1 MNRPLFWQIMNLKE
15 HIRGIPDFP
24 VEGILFYDI
33 ATLLRNPD
41 AMKHCLDSLEE
52 QIRQWKPD
60 VIAGIESRG
69 FLFAVP
75 LAQRL
80 GLPMMM
86 IRKQGKLPG
95 PTHALTYDLEYGT
108 DTIEIQTDALE
119 EGQRVVILDDLL
131 ATGGTLAASVE
142 LCTSVGAE
150 VVGCGV
156 VIDLTFLNGRDA
168 VNAPVHALV
177 AYDD

>member
-131 ATGGTLAASVE
+131 ATGGTLAASVA
-142 LCTSVGAE
+142 LCRSVGAE